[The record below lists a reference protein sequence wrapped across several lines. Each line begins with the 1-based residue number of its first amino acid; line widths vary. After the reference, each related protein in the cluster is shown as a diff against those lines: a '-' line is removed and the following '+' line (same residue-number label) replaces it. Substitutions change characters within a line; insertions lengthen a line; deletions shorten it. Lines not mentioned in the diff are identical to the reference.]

1 MCDIDKYRLQKAEFK
16 TFRVKLIFITLSIP
30 VTLKI
35 WLDLRSIEGMGMTF
49 RHIFAVFKVFK
60 RI

>member
-1 MCDIDKYRLQKAEFK
+1 MCDIDKYRLPKAEFQ
-16 TFRVKLIFITLSIP
+16 TFQVKLIFIILYIP

-35 WLDLRSIEGMGMTF
+35 WLDLRSIEGMAF
-49 RHIFAVFKVFK
+49 KHIFAVFKVFK